1 MMKKKRKKRRKK
13 MMMKKRR
20 MMSLLMSNG
29 VSEERGY
36 HTLMLGYSWQLS
48 TTEAGLYLMSRASW
62 R

>member
-1 MMKKKRKKRRKK
+1 MKKKRKKRRKK
-13 MMMKKRR
+13 MMMKRR
-20 MMSLLMSNG
+20 RKMSLLMSNG

-48 TTEAGLYLMSRASW
+48 TIEAGLYLMSRASW

>member
-1 MMKKKRKKRRKK
+1 
-13 MMMKKRR
+13 MMMKRR
-20 MMSLLMSNG
+20 RKMSLLMSNG

-48 TTEAGLYLMSRASW
+48 TIEAGLYLMSRASW